1 MSAGIIL
8 KKDNPKAASMAR
20 KLKLELAV
28 APDYPLPWDKVLF
41 IAPGVCVP
49 WEMLEYG
56 FHFLERWD
64 AAAPLWRY
72 GVLAQDL
79 GTKEQ
84 RAHTQ
89 AATLDLRLLT
99 YEPGLLFVRNNAAGQ
114 DLVAYWR
121 KACRPGWDERLAFL
135 HALHLVKPRFCALP
149 RSWLAD
155 EQQRAQADARTQRSV
170 MISLPQ
176 ILVKVEISP
185 GRFVKCRPGDEEKTK
200 RHYQHLMN
208 RRMEQQR

>member
-1 MSAGIIL
+1 MSAGIVL
-8 KKDNPKAASMAR
+8 KQDNPKARSLAR
-20 KLKLELAV
+20 KQQLEITV
-28 APDYPLPWDKVLF
+28 DPGYPLPWDKVLY
-41 IAPGVCVP
+41 IGPGVCVP
-49 WEMLEYG
+49 WEMLAYG

-84 RAHTQ
+84 RAHVQ

-114 DLVAYWR
+114 DLVTYWR

-135 HALHLVKPRFCALP
+135 YALHLVKPRLCALP

-155 EQQRAQADARTQRSV
+155 EQQRAQADARTQKSV

-176 ILVKVEISP
+176 ILVQVEVRP
-185 GRFVKCRPGDEEKTK
+185 GVSVKCRPGDEEKVK
-200 RHYQHLMN
+200 RHYQKLMN
-208 RRMEQQR
+208 RRAEKQR